1 MNVNLEDNT
10 SANTKR
16 KRTLEVF
23 VDLPNNLDLDTYI
36 ANYRGHTK
44 VDRLL
49 FIAKRCP
56 ALQIDAF
63 KLALNEIH
71 NNSLDHGKYI
81 IAATKLNEALAAQGR
96 PLYHIDNAWV
106 ETTQKRAKSAAE
118 RLEVELKNY
127 KNNLI
132 KESIR
137 MGHNELGDHH
147 YNCGS
152 LTNALKCYSRTRDYC
167 TTAKHIIE
175 MCMNV
180 IKVSVELGNYSHVH
194 SYVIKAES
202 TPDIQPVVQA
212 KLKVAAA
219 LAHLDSHKYK
229 VAARL
234 FLETGFELSN
244 NYTEVISPNDVAVY
258 GGLCALASFDRA
270 ELKSKVIDNTE
281 FKQFLELE
289 PHIRELIHG
298 FYHSKYSLVLD
309 ILEKWRNDYLLDIH
323 LHSHL
328 ETLYDNIR
336 KKALIQYFSPFLTVD
351 LNKMAQSFGTTV
363 PKLERELAKLITEN
377 QIQARID
384 SHNKILCAKQQ
395 DQRSGIFQK
404 SLKMGDEYE
413 KSTNAMLLRMNLLK
427 ANLIVAKDTKQN
439 K

>member
-1 MNVNLEDNT
+1 MSINLEDGIA
-10 SANTKR
+10 ANAKR
-16 KRTLEVF
+16 KRTLEVC
-23 VDLPNNLDLDTYI
+23 VEPPNNLDLDTYI
-36 ANYRGHTK
+36 ANYKGHTK

-56 ALQIDAF
+56 ALQIEAY
-63 KLALNEIH
+63 KLALQEIQT
-71 NNSLDHGKYI
+71 STLDHNKYI
-81 IAATKLNEALAAQGR
+81 AAATKLNEALSSQGR
-96 PLYHIDNAWV
+96 PLFQIDSAWV
-106 ETTQKRAKSAAE
+106 DSTQKRAKSSVE
-118 RLEVELKNY
+118 RLEAELKNY

-175 MCMNV
+175 MCLNV
-180 IKVSVELGNYSHVH
+180 IKVSIELGNYSHVH

-202 TPDIQPVVQA
+202 TPDIPSVVQA

-219 LAHLDSHKYK
+219 LANLDSNKYK

-234 FLETGFELSN
+234 FLETGFDLSN
-244 NYTEVISPNDVAVY
+244 NYSEVISPNDVAVY

-270 ELKSKVIDNTE
+270 ELKSKVIDNAE

-298 FYHSKYSLVLD
+298 FYHSKYALVLD
-309 ILEKWRNDYLLDIH
+309 ILEKWKNDYFLDLH
-323 LHSHL
+323 LHNHL

-351 LNKMAQSFGTTV
+351 LNKMAQSFCTEV

-404 SLKMGDEYE
+404 SLKMGEEYE
-413 KSTNAMLLRMNLLK
+413 KNTSAMLLRMNLLK
-427 ANLIVAKDTKQN
+427 ANLVVNKDSK
-439 K
+439 